1 MPTKATA
8 TAAAPAVPR
17 SRALDDPRVRR
28 ILRFVI
34 AVTAATAFSCYVNWQ
49 FSFLLVALVI
59 SLITLPMPAP
69 SLRFSV
75 WTVVKLLGFLGLGL
89 GLMLPL
95 HGHQAFGFALVALIL
110 FVYFY
115 LQAQGKVMGL
125 NATFA
130 IIGVTL
136 VPVFGADSMDTG
148 VEFVKGVAQSALV
161 MFPLVWIAFAVL
173 PEGVFPRLPNA
184 PRIEGTAVDRA
195 IIALRPVVVLMP
207 LMVYMLSSENALR
220 YLSGYYQAA
229 MIGQHESRTK
239 ARGLAG
245 DLLLATV
252 IGSTAG
258 LILWWITKLWP
269 SWLWI
274 TLMMALFSF
283 FFATRI
289 FNNGPR
295 GLFPHF
301 LRWSYGLTT
310 MVLIVFP
317 DAMTQ
322 GFSGD
327 DAGTKFYLRIL
338 NYLIITLYSILG
350 VLVYDAIVDRLSAGR
365 EWFRGWYPLR
375 HGETHQKKGPVT

>member
-1 MPTKATA
+1 MPTKTRPS
-8 TAAAPAVPR
+8 AAGPR
-17 SRALDDPRVRR
+17 PRALDIPKVRR

-34 AVTAATAFSCYVNWQ
+34 AVTLATAYSCYVNRQ

-59 SLITLPMPAP
+59 SLISLPIPAP

-75 WTVVKLLGFLGLGL
+75 WTVVKLMGFLGLGL

-95 HGHQAFGFALVALIL
+95 HGHQVFGFALVALIL

-136 VPVFGADSMDTG
+136 VPVFGAGSMDVG
-148 VEFVKGVAQSALV
+148 VEFAKGLAHSALA
-161 MFPLVWIAFAVL
+161 MFPIIWIAFAVL
-173 PEGVFPRLPNA
+173 PEGVSPQLPNA
-184 PRIEGTAVDRA
+184 PRIEGTSGNRA

-229 MIGQHESRTK
+229 MIGQHESRTT

-245 DLLLATV
+245 DLLFATV

-258 LILWWITKLWP
+258 LILWWVTKLWP

-283 FFATRI
+283 FFAMRI
-289 FNNGPR
+289 FNNSPR
-295 GLFPHF
+295 GRFPHF

-310 MVLIVFP
+310 MVLIVLP

-338 NYLIITLYSILG
+338 NYLIITLYSIFG
-350 VLVYDAIVDRLSAGR
+350 VLVYDAIVERLSAGR
-365 EWFRGWYPLR
+365 EWFRGGHLLKPKAGSR
-375 HGETHQKKGPVT
+375 QE